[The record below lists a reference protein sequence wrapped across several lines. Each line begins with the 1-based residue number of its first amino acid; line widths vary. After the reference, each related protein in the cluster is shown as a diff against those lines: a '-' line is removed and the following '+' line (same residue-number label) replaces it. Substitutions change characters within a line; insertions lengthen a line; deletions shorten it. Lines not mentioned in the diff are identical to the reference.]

1 MGTCRAQIGLRGHER
16 RLSRSLLVS
25 TFVAA
30 GLLLAP
36 VAADAGSL
44 VVPAEGLKSLG
55 LRPVSASAAAARDE
69 LESGLTQAARRAI
82 ANAPVQVAG
91 AAEAGERLLSAAFK
105 LPSSKAAQSV
115 LALWRKRE
123 KSKAATV
130 GQDGMLLVRG
140 KAVTVAWREG
150 ALIGTLRLSA
160 PRSEPQLALELAR
173 LGDDRLRT
181 GPPKTAWERITEQIS
196 PTGQMP
202 VSAAL
207 QALALVGGPLPGVH
221 VPAGARP
228 ALVDGTGATLPILQY
243 LPGLKGRLRAAVLAR
258 LGIDYSGRSAR
269 AADLGDPAFH
279 PSSYLT
285 TIANKWAAVYAQ
297 PSRIGVP
304 LAKTIVAGTSAN
316 STPLADTAVFDANG
330 NWVGPGGPI
339 CRIRALPSDLSLP
352 AGSIEFIMAHEVF
365 HCFEF
370 QLGYPRGGW
379 MIEGMAE
386 WAASEVDPAAQPS
399 AITAARF
406 QRQYLETQSTP
417 LFKRT
422 YDATGYWGHAQETV
436 PGGLWP
442 HIKEVLTAPNPQDAV
457 IAAGGESAPFM
468 DTWGSSIF
476 RLDGVVPAWN
486 IIDPVQISTG
496 QVPARI
502 TEIDANQFVIAQALT
517 TNQYAIGASPGKPIV
532 HVTISGY
539 ARLDSKHN
547 YTDLENAAFCQGR
560 ASSCQCPPGSPAVA
574 PLRPLS
580 PAAALALSSDL
591 SKTTVGRV
599 RYLSLDEY
607 CHLSSPPTA
616 GPPRGQGGGAGE
628 LPERSCA
635 TVLPSAYVPMTW
647 ESNTTA
653 LREVALYIQH
663 IEEAGRRAQASE
675 CAFENVEGVPPETE
689 LKSLVTVGVYR
700 YPSIAGA
707 IEATGGGGGGNTAK
721 TFEALRAK
729 ALAFVHLPGIGEEAI
744 ALDYHQAANGECWA
758 EGVVRV
764 SNLVANMDLKE
775 SYKGTCF
782 QDVQTFIGD
791 MASRL

>member
-1 MGTCRAQIGLRGHER
+1 MGTCRAHIGVGSHQRQS
-16 RLSRSLLVS
+16 SRSLLVS
-25 TFVAA
+25 VFVAA

-36 VAADAGSL
+36 VAANAGSL
-44 VVPAEGLKSLG
+44 VVPTEGLRSLG
-55 LRPVSASAAAARDE
+55 LRPVSASAAAARGD
-69 LESGLTQAARRAI
+69 LESGLTQVARRVI
-82 ANAPVQVAG
+82 ATAHVQVAG
-91 AAEAGERLLSAAFK
+91 AAGAGERLVSAAFE

-115 LALWRKRE
+115 LVLWRKRE

-130 GQDGMLLVRG
+130 GQDGALLVRG
-140 KAVTVAWREG
+140 KTVTVAWQEG
-150 ALIGTLRLSA
+150 ALIGTLVLSA

-181 GPPKTAWERITEQIS
+181 GWPKTAWERITEQIS

-202 VSAAL
+202 LPAAL
-207 QALALVGGPLPGVH
+207 QALALVSGPLPGVH

-228 ALVDGTGATLPILQY
+228 SLVDGTGAELPILPY
-243 LPGLKGRLRAAVLAR
+243 LPRLKGRLRAAVLAR

-269 AADLGDPAFH
+269 VADLGDPAFH
-279 PSSYLT
+279 RDGYLT
-285 TIANKWAAVYAQ
+285 AIANKWAAVYAQ
-297 PSRIGVP
+297 PSRLGFP
-304 LAKTIVAGTSAN
+304 LAKTIVAGTSA
-316 STPLADTAVFDANG
+316 SSPPLADTWVVDANG
-330 NWVGPGGPI
+330 NWVGPRGPI

-370 QLGYPRGGW
+370 QLGFRPGDW

-386 WAASEVDPAAQPS
+386 WAASEVDPAPQPS
-399 AITAARF
+399 YVSPARF

-422 YDATGYWGHAQETV
+422 YDATGYWGHVQETV

-442 HIKEVLTAPNPQDAV
+442 HVKEVLTAPNPQDAV
-457 IAAGGESAPFM
+457 IAAGGESVPFM

-476 RLDGVVPAWN
+476 RLDGVGPSWN

-517 TNQYAIGASPGKPIV
+517 TNQYAIVASPGKPIV
-532 HVTISGY
+532 HVAISGY

-547 YTDLENAAFCQGR
+547 YTDLEDAEFCQGS
-560 ASSCQCPPGSPAVA
+560 ASSCQCPPGTPALA
-574 PLRPLS
+574 PLRTLS

-591 SKTTVGRV
+591 SKTAVGRV

-607 CHLSSPPTA
+607 CHPSPPASA
-616 GPPRGQGGGAGE
+616 GPPPGPRTGPGG

-635 TVLPSAYVPMTW
+635 TVLPSAYVPVTW

-653 LREVALYIQH
+653 LEEVALYIRH
-663 IEEAGRRAQASE
+663 IEEAGRGAEASV
-675 CAFENVEGVPPETE
+675 CAFENIEGVPPETE

-700 YPSIAGA
+700 YPSIARA
-707 IEATGGGGGGNTAK
+707 IEATGGGGHGTTAK
-721 TFEALRAK
+721 GFEALRAT
-729 ALAFVHLPGIGEEAI
+729 ALAFVHLAGIGEEAV
-744 ALDYHQAANGECWA
+744 ALNYEQAANGECWS

-764 SNLVANMDLKE
+764 RNLIADMDLKE
-775 SYKGTCF
+775 SHKGTCF
-782 QDVQTFIGD
+782 EDVQTFIGGI
-791 MASRL
+791 ASRL